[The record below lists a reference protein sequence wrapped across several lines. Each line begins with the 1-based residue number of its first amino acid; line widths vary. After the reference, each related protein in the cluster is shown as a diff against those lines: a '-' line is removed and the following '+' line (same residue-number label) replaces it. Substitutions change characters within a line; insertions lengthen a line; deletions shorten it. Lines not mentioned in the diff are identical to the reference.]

1 MIDGS
6 LVLSSRLQ
14 CVASH
19 VLEDAIVNTPQ
30 ELLDAQH
37 IEAPASYDHA
47 SDQRSGGGL
56 IAPLL
61 ASTAVLIAMVGFI
74 FGMLAERNIFS
85 ADGITVAGKTFLA
98 GDSGY
103 GEFGQLEE
111 VRDLIEDEYYYLP
124 SDPEERE
131 AFEQQLEHNAI
142 KGMTE
147 GLEDDYTAFLPPA
160 EQAPIAQQ
168 MSGEYDGIG
177 VWVEYPDGKFQVVS
191 PMPGSPAE
199 TAGIEPGD
207 IILEADGHP
216 LTGIGEEAALELLR
230 GPAGT
235 AVTLTIQRAGRDT
248 PISLEV
254 VRQRISTP
262 AVYYEYLPESGIS
275 LIQVTVFGDK
285 TTPELDAAIR
295 RAQEDNAKGIV
306 LDLRN
311 NGGGWVESAQD
322 MIGRFVPADSGVA
335 LYEDTNPLDDHLD
348 SEPIQAGDVA
358 EYDLPL
364 VVLVNN
370 GTASAA
376 EIVAGALRDY
386 GRATIV
392 GEKTFGKGS
401 VQHVHD
407 FDDGSSARI
416 TFAQWLT
423 PSKTIIQDK
432 GLVPDFVAPTPDD
445 GATRDTQLDVAVAV
459 LSGTPTGAELVQPFW
474 R

>member
-1 MIDGS
+1 
-6 LVLSSRLQ
+6 VLRPP
-14 CVASH
+14 
-19 VLEDAIVNTPQ
+19 EDAIVNDPQ
-30 ELLDAQH
+30 ELIDLSAT
-37 IEAPASYDHA
+37 APIPESDVQQRPGLSASL
-47 SDQRSGGGL
+47 L
-56 IAPLL
+56 I
-61 ASTAVLIAMVGFI
+61 SSAVLIALMGFI

-85 ADGITVAGKTFLA
+85 ADGITVGGKTFLA
-98 GDSGY
+98 SSSDEGDF
-103 GEFGQLEE
+103 EQLQA

-124 SDPEERE
+124 SDPGERE
-131 AFEQQLEHNAI
+131 AFEQKLETDAI

-160 EQAPIAQQ
+160 EQAPIAEQ

-199 TAGIEPGD
+199 AAGIRAGD
-207 IILEADGHP
+207 IILEANGHP
-216 LTGIGEEAALELLR
+216 LTGIGEQAALSLLR

-235 AVTLTIQRAGRDT
+235 TVSLTIERPGEDQ
-248 PISLEV
+248 PIELDV
-254 VRQRISTP
+254 VRDKISTP
-262 AVYYEYLPESGIS
+262 AVFYEYLPDSGIAH
-275 LIQVTVFGDK
+275 IKATVFGDK
-285 TTPELDAAIR
+285 TTAELDAAIR
-295 RAQEDNAKGIV
+295 RAHEDNAKGIV

-322 MIGRFVPADSGVA
+322 MIGRFVPADLGVA
-335 LYEDTNPLDDHLD
+335 LYEDTDPLDDELD
-348 SEPIQAGDVA
+348 SEPIISSEVS

-370 GTASAA
+370 GTASAS

-392 GEKTFGKGS
+392 GEQTFGKGS

-407 FDDGSSARI
+407 FNDGSSARI

-423 PSKTIIQDK
+423 PSKTVIQGE
-432 GLVPDFVAPTPDD
+432 GLQPDVFAPSPAQDD
-445 GATRDTQLDVAVAV
+445 LRDTQLDAAVAV
-459 LSGTPTGAELVQPFW
+459 LTGAPVGAISLPSIW
-474 R
+474 P

>member
-1 MIDGS
+1 
-6 LVLSSRLQ
+6 
-14 CVASH
+14 
-19 VLEDAIVNTPQ
+19 
-30 ELLDAQH
+30 
-37 IEAPASYDHA
+37 
-47 SDQRSGGGL
+47 
-56 IAPLL
+56 
-61 ASTAVLIAMVGFI
+61 VLIAVLGFI
-74 FGMLAERNIFS
+74 LGMLAERNVFS
-85 ADGITVAGKTFLA
+85 QDGITVGGKTFLGGA
-98 GDSGY
+98 SNEGD
-103 GEFGQLEE
+103 FDQLEE

-124 SDPEERE
+124 SDSDERE
-131 AFEQQLEHNAI
+131 AFEQKLEYDAI

-160 EQAPIAQQ
+160 EQAPVAEQ

-199 TAGIEPGD
+199 AAGIKAGD

-216 LTGIGEEAALELLR
+216 LTGIGEDAALLLLR

-235 AVTLTIQRAGRDT
+235 KVNLSIERPGEEQ
-248 PISLEV
+248 PITVEV
-254 VRQRISTP
+254 VRDKISTP
-262 AVYYEYLPESGIS
+262 AVYYEFFPDTGIAH
-275 LIQVTVFGDK
+275 IQATVFGDK
-285 TTPELDAAIR
+285 TTEELDAAIQ
-295 RAQEDNAKGIV
+295 RAHDDNAKGIV

-322 MIGRFVPADSGVA
+322 MIGRFVPADKGVA

-348 SEPIQAGDVA
+348 SEPITSGQVSD
-358 EYDLPL
+358 YDLPL
-364 VVLVNN
+364 VVLVNS
-370 GTASAA
+370 GTASAS

-407 FDDGSSARI
+407 FNDGSSARI

-423 PSKTIIQDK
+423 PAKSIIQGA
-432 GLVPDFVAPTPDD
+432 GLEPEVFAPSPTE
-445 GATRDTQLDVAVAV
+445 GASEDTQLEAAIGV
-459 LSGTPTGAELVQPFW
+459 LTGAPTGAVALPSFW
-474 R
+474 P